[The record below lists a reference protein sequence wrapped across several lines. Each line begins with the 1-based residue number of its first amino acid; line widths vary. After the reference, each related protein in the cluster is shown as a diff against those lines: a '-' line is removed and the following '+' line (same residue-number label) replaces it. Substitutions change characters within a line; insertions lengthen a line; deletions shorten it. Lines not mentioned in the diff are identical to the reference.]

1 MIGDHCISAISDAY
15 CKGIRNFDV
24 DKAYEGMRKNAFE
37 TPSNLDEYKN
47 GMGRR
52 ALTSYLEYG
61 YIPLED
67 GVPDA
72 FHTKEQV
79 SRTLEYAY
87 DDWCIYQMAKALN
100 RPKKELKLFAD
111 RAMKCG

>member
-1 MIGDHCISAISDAY
+1 
-15 CKGIRNFDV
+15 
-24 DKAYEGMRKNAFE
+24 
-37 TPSNLDEYKN
+37 
-47 GMGRR
+47 MGRR

-79 SRTLEYAY
+79 SRTLNMLMMTLPLHR
-87 DDWCIYQMAKALN
+87 WQ
-100 RPKKELKLFAD
+100 KLWV
-111 RAMKCG
+111 RRMITRH